1 MVAKLYRVNG
11 ESSYVVADD
20 IFIQS
25 GQGGWVASGLLE
37 EEGLIALISGDID
50 LSDFDLDADG
60 AEGLFDF
67 VEVPHE
73 QWAELTLP

>member
-25 GQGGWVASGLLE
+25 GQGDWVASGPLE

-67 VEVPHE
+67 VEVPRE
-73 QWAELTLP
+73 QWADLTLP